1 MYKKANNR
9 IDKVEK
15 IVDVLKIEKQYF
27 VQLNRN
33 LAKEIDNIRKRS
45 VNKKVFKKFR
55 GQTKKNLDDVNRFL
69 NYYKNINK
77 METEI
82 NARRKYDKLKMRLCM
97 IEKAEVTN
105 QINTQQIMQNINML
119 SSSVRTGGVIESMTN
134 VHCDKR
140 YQQAYSYSPPPVKP
154 ITSLLESASPSIPP
168 PPPSPKTGPSS
179 EYAPYVINS
188 DLLQSMAKELRKP
201 DGKNIR
207 KIPKRADMKIPSK
220 NTNNAEQ
227 KVALPSPASP
237 YQESYVVPPAP
248 PLPSITLVA
257 PELYIDPP
265 ALLEHPLILEATKSL
280 VEPLTL
286 QSSQL
291 IPPTNNID

>member
-1 MYKKANNR
+1 
-9 IDKVEK
+9 
-15 IVDVLKIEKQYF
+15 
-27 VQLNRN
+27 
-33 LAKEIDNIRKRS
+33 
-45 VNKKVFKKFR
+45 
-55 GQTKKNLDDVNRFL
+55 
-69 NYYKNINK
+69 

-207 KIPKRADMKIPSK
+207 KIPKRVDMKIPSKNTKNAEQNVALPSPTSPHQKSYVDPSKQEAYFINSDILQSMTKELRKPDGNNIRKIPKRVDMKIPSK

-237 YQESYVVPPAP
+237 HQESYVVPPAP